1 MKFFKKDKLKDYID
15 DVRPG
20 IITGAADNDPA
31 GISTYSIAGSQFG
44 FSQNWIMLIAIP
56 MLIAVQSIVAK
67 IGVIKQ
73 KGLNQV
79 VREYFGI
86 KMSILI
92 LVILILCNTFTIG
105 ADMLATSA
113 ATDTFLT
120 NSTTNYEFFLIPV
133 FLLLSYMIIF
143 KNYKKIAKYMMIGS
157 FIFVAYIITAI
168 IVHPNWLSVL
178 KGTFIPN
185 FLQFFTNKNY
195 ALTATGILGTTIS
208 PYLLFWQQEEEI
220 EEKRPFLFA
229 RKETKVVTIGF
240 IFSQII
246 TLFIM
251 TASGAT
257 LFKHH
262 INILQS
268 KYPAIATAHVLYPLA
283 GRLTEQLYSI
293 GIISAGFI
301 AIPVL
306 AISSAYA
313 LTEITKSR
321 STLSGT
327 FKSERIFY
335 YVIILSLITGFI
347 FAIFKIDPIIALYYS
362 QVLDGMLAPFIVILI
377 IIIAN
382 RKSIMGKY
390 VNNWFENIFSI
401 LSVIIMLSAA
411 ILIFI

>member
-1 MKFFKKDKLKDYID
+1 MSFFRKDKLKDYID
-15 DVRPG
+15 EVRPG

-31 GISTYSIAGSQFG
+31 GISTYSISGSQFG
-44 FSQNWIMLIAIP
+44 YSQNWIMLISIP

-79 VREYFGI
+79 VRDHFGL
-86 KMSILI
+86 KMSI
-92 LVILILCNTFTIG
+92 VILIILLICNTFTVG

-113 ATDTFLT
+113 AADMFLT
-120 NSTTNYEFFLIPV
+120 NTTINYELFLIPI

-185 FLQFFTNKNY
+185 FTEFFTNKDY

-220 EEKRPFLFA
+220 EERRPFLFA

-240 IFSQII
+240 VFSQII

-262 INILQS
+262 ISILNS
-268 KYPAIATAHVLYPLA
+268 KYPAITTAHVLYPLA

-313 LTEITKSR
+313 ITELTQKKGE
-321 STLSGT
+321 LSNT
-327 FKSERIFY
+327 FNTERIFY
-335 YVIILSLITGFI
+335 YVIILTLIAGFI
-347 FAIFKIDPIIALYYS
+347 FVAFKINPTDALYYS

-411 ILIFI
+411 ILTFL

>member
-1 MKFFKKDKLKDYID
+1 MNFFKKDKLREYVDE
-15 DVRPG
+15 VRPG

-44 FSQNWIMLIAIP
+44 YSQNWIMLLAIP

-79 VREYFGI
+79 IKEHFGI
-86 KMSILI
+86 KMSILVLI
-92 LVILILCNTFTIG
+92 ILILCNTFTIG
-105 ADMLATSA
+105 ADTLATSA
-113 ATDTFLT
+113 ATDMFFT
-120 NSTTNYEFFLIPV
+120 NTTVNYELFLIPV
-133 FLLLSYMIIF
+133 FLLLSYIIIF

-168 IVHPNWLSVL
+168 IVHPNWMSVL
-178 KGTFIPN
+178 KGSFIPN

-229 RKETKVVTIGF
+229 RKETKVVTLGF

-262 INILQS
+262 INILNS

-283 GRLTEQLYSI
+283 GRLTEQLYAI

-313 LTEITKSR
+313 LTEITKKR
-321 STLSGT
+321 GELSQT
-327 FKSERIFY
+327 FNTERIFY

-347 FAIFKIDPIIALYYS
+347 FAIFKLNPIMALYYS
-362 QVLDGMLAPFIVILI
+362 QVLDGVLAPFIVILI

-390 VNNWFENIFSI
+390 VNNWFENVFSI
-401 LSVIIMLSAA
+401 LSVIIMLTAA
-411 ILIFI
+411 ILAFL